1 MTARDHERLR
11 DDVGAYLL
19 GALDETELTAFE
31 AHLGHCHV
39 CREDVERL
47 RVAAEA
53 LPRSVEQFEPPA
65 SLKRSLMET
74 VQAEAAERAAD
85 AGARAPKSAADA
97 PASDP
102 GGAAGRRDAR
112 RPLRE
117 RLAGALT
124 ARPRAAFT
132 AAALVLALALA
143 GGFGLAQLVDQGQEA
158 RTLAAKVDQRRVPGG
173 QAQLRV
179 EGDGGGILRVER
191 FRQLRPGRTYQAW
204 TESGGQ
210 IRPAPTFEVGSDGRG
225 AVALP
230 TDLEDVQNVY
240 ISREPRGGSTAPSE
254 VPIVQVEL

>member
-19 GALDETELTAFE
+19 GALDEIELTAFE
-31 AHLGHCHV
+31 AHLEHCHV

-47 RVAAEA
+47 RVAADA
-53 LPRSVEQFEPPA
+53 LPRSVEQFEPPP
-65 SLKRSLMET
+65 SLKKSLMET
-74 VQAEAAERAAD
+74 VEAEAAQQRREAAEGE
-85 AGARAPKSAADA
+85 AAAAPSEGVDR
-97 PASDP
+97 
-102 GGAAGRRDAR
+102 GRAR

-124 ARPRAAFT
+124 ARPRAAFA
-132 AAALVLALALA
+132 AAALVLALALV
-143 GGFGLAQLVDQGQEA
+143 GGFGVAQLVDQGPES
-158 RTLAAKVDQRRVPGG
+158 RTLAGAVDQQRVPGG
-173 QAQLRV
+173 EAQLRV
-179 EGDGGGILRVER
+179 EGDGDGGGILRVER
-191 FRQLRPGRTYQAW
+191 FRQLPPGRTYQAW

-210 IRPAPTFEVGSDGRG
+210 ISPAPTFEVGADGRG
-225 AVALP
+225 VVALP